1 MITKIDQIKN
11 FGIFNNF
18 NWTGSKDIEEFN
30 DKNIIYGWNYSGKT
44 TLSRVFSCLRN
55 KSTNDDYEN
64 SSFKISTD
72 VGVFQSSNLE
82 HFPYQVE
89 VFNSDYV
96 KENLSWDYDEHINAI
111 YFEVGDNAKIN
122 KEIEEIKGKI
132 DSINGTVDIKAK
144 KDPFIKVI
152 MEFEMFENSQFTT
165 EASRIKN
172 DVFSSLIEF
181 NKGHLKKIAKR
192 LGDNQDSHII
202 KSKEKL
208 QELSKVVKLE
218 EAKEALEEV
227 FTNYNIDG
235 LLGQSQLLLKSEPS
249 KNAVL
254 DILDSRRNAYKWVQG
269 GVDLHKPNDK
279 CLFCDN
285 VIEKDRFKRLT
296 SYFENEASTLK
307 SNIDELITLI
317 DTEQLK
323 IKNINFPSSVNDL
336 NAGFQEAYS
345 LLKTKLDKDITS
357 HIKLSGR
364 VKTKL
369 ITKRN
374 SKIYT
379 PIDVSLA
386 KNKSNSILN
395 GIIEIN
401 NLIKANNE
409 FSEKFDS
416 IIKATREEYQDH
428 LIAKFLIDNKFSI
441 KERKHDKAM
450 LALEKLEDEVS
461 LHNKKIKR
469 LTASKSSNEEGCL
482 QFGEFVQSF
491 LSRDDI
497 KVKLNSSENT
507 FNLMRGEELAKNL
520 SEGEKMAISFAHF
533 LVHLSSI
540 EKKGALKDHV
550 VFIDD
555 PISSLDSNH
564 IFQINSLLKEVF
576 FDQTPDPKNPK
587 QLMWGTKC
595 KQIFISTHNFEF
607 FNLLKELPKKGFKK
621 TSHYFISRNGTESS
635 IEKLPNVYKTFSS
648 EYHFLFGEILSFNRV
663 RNKGASPKL
672 LTIPNVLRRFVEMY
686 TLTKYP
692 SNEEVDQRAVRVFG
706 KEKSK
711 RILKLLHHF
720 SHFNSIDRIYSH
732 ADSIADIEVTCKTVV
747 DHIKS
752 EDSMHYEALVASL
765 N

>member
-1 MITKIDQIKN
+1 
-11 FGIFNNF
+11 
-18 NWTGSKDIEEFN
+18 
-30 DKNIIYGWNYSGKT
+30 
-44 TLSRVFSCLRN
+44 
-55 KSTNDDYEN
+55 
-64 SSFKISTD
+64 
-72 VGVFQSSNLE
+72 
-82 HFPYQVE
+82 
-89 VFNSDYV
+89 
-96 KENLSWDYDEHINAI
+96 
-111 YFEVGDNAKIN
+111 
-122 KEIEEIKGKI
+122 
-132 DSINGTVDIKAK
+132 
-144 KDPFIKVI
+144 
-152 MEFEMFENSQFTT
+152 
-165 EASRIKN
+165 
-172 DVFSSLIEF
+172 
-181 NKGHLKKIAKR
+181 
-192 LGDNQDSHII
+192 
-202 KSKEKL
+202 
-208 QELSKVVKLE
+208 
-218 EAKEALEEV
+218 
-227 FTNYNIDG
+227 
-235 LLGQSQLLLKSEPS
+235 
-249 KNAVL
+249 
-254 DILDSRRNAYKWVQG
+254 
-269 GVDLHKPNDK
+269 
-279 CLFCDN
+279 
-285 VIEKDRFKRLT
+285 
-296 SYFENEASTLK
+296 
-307 SNIDELITLI
+307 
-317 DTEQLK
+317 
-323 IKNINFPSSVNDL
+323 
-336 NAGFQEAYS
+336 
-345 LLKTKLDKDITS
+345 
-357 HIKLSGR
+357 
-364 VKTKL
+364 
-369 ITKRN
+369 
-374 SKIYT
+374 
-379 PIDVSLA
+379 
-386 KNKSNSILN
+386 
-395 GIIEIN
+395 
-401 NLIKANNE
+401 
-409 FSEKFDS
+409 
-416 IIKATREEYQDH
+416 
-428 LIAKFLIDNKFSI
+428 
-441 KERKHDKAM
+441 
-450 LALEKLEDEVS
+450 KLEDEVS